1 MSFDELKQKGNDCVK
16 QKKYT
21 EAIEFYTAALKVDP
35 SSHAVYSNRS
45 LAYNNIG
52 DSDKALQDATKC
64 LDLVPTFARG
74 HLRKTVALN
83 GLRKFTEAMF
93 AAQEGYKLRGSDAIS
108 RECVAQWIKANQAI
122 YRPLVESTLQEGL
135 DLLPR

>member
-45 LAYNNIG
+45 LADTENN
-52 DSDKALQDATKC
+52 
-64 LDLVPTFARG
+64 
-74 HLRKTVALN
+74 
-83 GLRKFTEAMF
+83 
-93 AAQEGYKLRGSDAIS
+93 
-108 RECVAQWIKANQAI
+108 
-122 YRPLVESTLQEGL
+122 
-135 DLLPR
+135 